1 MASSSLRLF
10 PLLLTRR
17 RVRNINLRVRADGS
31 VAASASPRVPA
42 AYVDAFVTARADWVR
57 TAQARAAARRER
69 EAAEAPAL
77 PPKAEALVYL
87 AEQVGEFL
95 EWRKREQELLEAANA
110 RLLLLLSQE
119 VERLEAAETRH

>member
-1 MASSSLRLF
+1 MQAEDSHV
-10 PLLLTRR
+10 TQ
-17 RVRNINLRVRADGS
+17 NADGTYTFG
-31 VAASASPRVPA
+31 AAFGDDTVQNTEASHSAYQPIR
-42 AYVDAFVTARADWVR
+42 
-57 TAQARAAARRER
+57 RAALYVLARTYDEL
-69 EAAEAPAL
+69 AEPITQDDT
-77 PPKAEALVYL
+77 PKAEALVYL

>member
-1 MASSSLRLF
+1 MQAKDSPITQL
-10 PLLLTRR
+10 
-17 RVRNINLRVRADGS
+17 ADGTYTFG
-31 VAASASPRVPA
+31 A
-42 AYVDAFVTARADWVR
+42 AYGMDTIQNIEASHANWQPIR
-57 TAQARAAARRER
+57 RAALYVLARTYDEL
-69 EAAEAPAL
+69 AEPITQDDT
-77 PPKAEALVYL
+77 PKAEALVYL